1 MKTIEDIEKQQIKQ
15 LTEKKKIPDFS
26 SGDTIKVHM
35 KVTEGS
41 RERIQIFEGACI
53 AKKNAGI
60 NSSFTIRKISFGEGV
75 ERVFPLFSPKIQKI
89 TISAKGNVRRAKL
102 YYLRERSGKSARITQ
117 ENILTENMK
126 EEVSPSPTTTKEETQ
141 PKKEPG
147 TEKGSEKKSE
157 NKAKKDSDV
166 SAKIEKWLNQKPY
179 LIKSGPTISSISKK
193 MGPVYSISIDI

>member
-1 MKTIEDIEKQQIKQ
+1 MKIIEEIEKQQIKD
-15 LTEKKKIPDFS
+15 LTEKRKIPDFS

-75 ERVFPLFSPKIQKI
+75 ERVFPLFSPKIEKI
-89 TISAKGNVRRAKL
+89 TISAKGSVRRAKL

-117 ENILTENMK
+117 ENIITKDLK
-126 EEVSPSPTTTKEETQ
+126 EKVALPQETTGDDAKTKTTSEVKE
-141 PKKEPG
+141 KA
-147 TEKGSEKKSE
+147 E
-157 NKAKKDSDV
+157 NKVNKKPQQGSKPKTEEE
-166 SAKIEKWLNQKPY
+166 SKAGIKEKIIDKKNESNIGENKEIQEDQK
-179 LIKSGPTISSISKK
+179 K
-193 MGPVYSISIDI
+193 

>member
-1 MKTIEDIEKQQIKQ
+1 MKIIEEIENQQIKD
-15 LTEKKKIPDFS
+15 LTEKRKIPDFS

-75 ERVFPLFSPKIQKI
+75 ERVFPLFSPKIEKI
-89 TISAKGNVRRAKL
+89 TISAKGGVRRAKL

-117 ENILTENMK
+117 ENIITKDLK
-126 EEVSPSPTTTKEETQ
+126 EKVALPQETTGDDAKTKTTSEVKE
-141 PKKEPG
+141 KA
-147 TEKGSEKKSE
+147 E
-157 NKAKKDSDV
+157 NKVNKKPQQGSKPKTEV
-166 SAKIEKWLNQKPY
+166 ESKAGIKEKIIDKKNESNIGENKEIQEDQK
-179 LIKSGPTISSISKK
+179 K
-193 MGPVYSISIDI
+193 

>member
-1 MKTIEDIEKQQIKQ
+1 MKIIEEIEKQQIKD
-15 LTEKKKIPDFS
+15 LTEKRKIPDFS

-75 ERVFPLFSPKIQKI
+75 ERVFPLFSPKIEKI
-89 TISAKGNVRRAKL
+89 TISAKGSVRRAKL

-117 ENILTENMK
+117 ENIITKDLK
-126 EEVSPSPTTTKEETQ
+126 EKVALPQETTGDDAKTKTTS
-141 PKKEPG
+141 KVKE
-147 TEKGSEKKSE
+147 KAE
-157 NKAKKDSDV
+157 NKVNKKPQQGSKPKTEEE
-166 SAKIEKWLNQKPY
+166 SKAGIKEKIIDKKNESNIGENKEIQEDQK
-179 LIKSGPTISSISKK
+179 K
-193 MGPVYSISIDI
+193 

>member
-166 SAKIEKWLNQKPY
+166 SAKIENKEQQVEKKNEPDSNKNKEIQEDQK
-179 LIKSGPTISSISKK
+179 K
-193 MGPVYSISIDI
+193 

>member
-75 ERVFPLFSPKIQKI
+75 ERVFPYSLRRFKKSLFLQKEMSGELNCI
-89 TISAKGNVRRAKL
+89 ISEKDLEKAQGL
-102 YYLRERSGKSARITQ
+102 
-117 ENILTENMK
+117 
-126 EEVSPSPTTTKEETQ
+126 
-141 PKKEPG
+141 PKK
-147 TEKGSEKKSE
+147 
-157 NKAKKDSDV
+157 
-166 SAKIEKWLNQKPY
+166 IF
-179 LIKSGPTISSISKK
+179 
-193 MGPVYSISIDI
+193 

>member
-1 MKTIEDIEKQQIKQ
+1 MKIIEEIEKQQIKD
-15 LTEKKKIPDFS
+15 LTEKRKIPDFS

-75 ERVFPLFSPKIQKI
+75 ERVFPLFSPKIEKI
-89 TISAKGNVRRAKL
+89 TISANGGVRRAKL

-117 ENILTENMK
+117 ENIITKDLK
-126 EEVSPSPTTTKEETQ
+126 EKVALPQETTGDDAKTKTTSEVKE
-141 PKKEPG
+141 KA
-147 TEKGSEKKSE
+147 E
-157 NKAKKDSDV
+157 NKVNKKPQQGSKPKTEEE
-166 SAKIEKWLNQKPY
+166 SKAGIKEKIIDKKNESNIGENKEIQEDQK
-179 LIKSGPTISSISKK
+179 K
-193 MGPVYSISIDI
+193 

>member
-1 MKTIEDIEKQQIKQ
+1 MKIIEEIEKQQIKD
-15 LTEKKKIPDFS
+15 LTEKREIPNFS

-75 ERVFPLFSPKIQKI
+75 ERVFPLFSPKIEKI
-89 TISAKGNVRRAKL
+89 TISAKGSVRRAKL

-117 ENILTENMK
+117 ENIITKDLK
-126 EEVSPSPTTTKEETQ
+126 EKVALPQETTGDDAKTKTTSEVKE
-141 PKKEPG
+141 KA
-147 TEKGSEKKSE
+147 E
-157 NKAKKDSDV
+157 NKVNKKPQQGSKPKTEEE
-166 SAKIEKWLNQKPY
+166 SKAGIKEKIIDKKNESNIGENKEIQEDQK
-179 LIKSGPTISSISKK
+179 K
-193 MGPVYSISIDI
+193 